1 MRDNHVRL
9 LTAFGILAIISI
21 FLIQIFWVKQA
32 FDISESQFE
41 QNVTVA
47 LRQVAEKIAINN
59 KTNFNH
65 KNPVIKINPRHYVVE
80 VRSEIDASILD
91 HYINTT
97 FNYFNI
103 DQDVEYG
110 IYGCESKEMVYCN
123 YIQKD
128 KPQQEVT
135 VTNLPKFEGLDYYFT
150 VTFPHYPIVSLNN
163 MPMWI
168 VTSFVLI
175 IVVLFILYALFVVFT
190 QKSVTRVQREF
201 INNMTHEF
209 KTPIST
215 ISVIQQVISDPE
227 IIKSP
232 QRLATYTQ
240 IIGDEIG
247 RLNDQVERVLHI
259 SGLEK
264 RQVEMHNDEIDVHEV
279 ISKVVF
285 NLTHADYEKEIS
297 IHQMLKAK
305 DSIIIADRI
314 HFTNVV
320 CNIIENAIKYSP
332 GNAEITVSTE
342 NTGSGITIT
351 MSDQGE
357 GMEKKELKKIF
368 DKFYRVSK
376 GDTHNVKGFGLGLFY
391 VKQIANAHQWKL
403 RVESEPNRGTSFNIT
418 IDQKIQ

>member
-9 LTAFGILAIISI
+9 LTAFGILAIICI

-47 LRQVAEKIAINN
+47 LRQVAEKIAIKN

-65 KNPVIKINPRHYVVE
+65 RNPVIKINPRHYVVE
-80 VRSEIDASILD
+80 VRSDIDASLLD
-91 HYINTT
+91 YYINTT

-123 YIQKD
+123 YIQKN
-128 KPQQEVT
+128 KPQKEVT
-135 VTNLPKFEGLDYYFT
+135 VTELPKFEGLDYYFT
-150 VTFPHYPIVSLNN
+150 VTFPHYAIVSLNN
-163 MPMWI
+163 IPMWI
-168 VTSFVLI
+168 VTSIVLI

-190 QKSVTRVQREF
+190 QKSVTRMQREF

-227 IIKSP
+227 IVKSP

-259 SGLEK
+259 SRLEK
-264 RQVEMHNDEIDVHEV
+264 RQVEMHIEDIDVHEV
-279 ISKVVF
+279 IEKVVF
-285 NLTHADYEKEIS
+285 NLTHSDYEKEIN
-297 IHQMLKAK
+297 INQKLLATYHTIL
-305 DSIIIADRI
+305 ADKI
-314 HFTNVV
+314 HFTNVI
-320 CNIIENAIKYSP
+320 CNIIENGIKYSP
-332 GNAEITVSTE
+332 YDTEITVTTE
-342 NTGSGITIT
+342 NIGSTITIKI
-351 MSDQGE
+351 SDQGE
-357 GMEKKELKKIF
+357 GIDKKELKKIF
-368 DKFYRVSK
+368 EKFYRISK

-391 VKQIANAHQWKL
+391 VKQISDAHKWKL
-403 RVESEPNRGTSFNIT
+403 KVESEPNQCTSFYIT
-418 IDQKIQ
+418 IDLKTQ

>member
-9 LTAFGILAIISI
+9 LTSFGIIAIISI

-47 LRQVAEKIAINN
+47 LRQVAEKIAIKN

-65 KNPVIKINPRHYVVE
+65 RNPVIKINPRHYVVE
-80 VRSEIDASILD
+80 VRSEIDASLLD
-91 HYINTT
+91 HYIITT
-97 FNYFNI
+97 FDYFNI
-103 DQDVEYG
+103 NQDVEYG
-110 IYGCESKEMVYCN
+110 IYGCDSKEMVYCN

-128 KPQQEVT
+128 KPQKKVT
-135 VTNLPKFEGLDYYFT
+135 LTELPKFEGLDYYFT

-168 VTSFVLI
+168 VTSIVLVI
-175 IVVLFILYALFVVFT
+175 LVLFILYALFVVFT

-209 KTPIST
+209 KTPIAT

-227 IIKSP
+227 IVKHP

-240 IIGDEIG
+240 IIGDEIR

-264 RQVEMHNDEIDVHEV
+264 RQVEMQTDDIDVHEV
-279 ISKVVF
+279 IDKVVF
-285 NLTHADYEKEIS
+285 NLTHADYEKDINIQQALNAEDFKIV
-297 IHQMLKAK
+297 
-305 DSIIIADRI
+305 ADRI
-314 HFTNVV
+314 HFTNVI
-320 CNIIENAIKYSP
+320 CNIIENGIKYSP
-332 GNAEITVSTE
+332 GVANITVATE
-342 NTGSGITIT
+342 NNGSSISIKI
-351 MSDQGE
+351 SDKGE
-357 GMEKKELKKIF
+357 GIEKKEIKKIF
-368 DKFYRVSK
+368 DKFYRVTQ
-376 GDTHNVKGFGLGLFY
+376 GNTHNVKGFGLGLFY
-391 VKQIANAHQWKL
+391 VKQIADAHHWKL
-403 RVESEPNRGTSFNIT
+403 RVESEPDLGTSFYIT
-418 IDQKIQ
+418 IDQKI